1 MTYKLIALDID
12 GTIKNFNNEISPVTQ
27 KSLENVREAGAL
39 VTIATGRS
47 FNSAVTAT
55 KPLNLNSAIISFQG
69 AHIADPSTSEV
80 LWHMP
85 LTEEMTLS
93 TLDYLK
99 YWTGEILVFVK
110 HRIYV
115 NRLTEWTESYVDRN
129 GVEIVK
135 VNDLN
140 SIALK
145 KPTRL
150 VLVGDEIDIE
160 TVENSLIGHFHDKL
174 HVTRSLPNFCEI
186 LHPFSGK
193 HKALEV
199 ICSRLG
205 IKSNSVLA
213 FGNGYNDVH
222 MLEWAGLG
230 VAVEGSVDEVIKS
243 ADVVCGTV
251 ETDGPAKLL
260 NSFLRQGLIGGN
272 NIF

>member
-115 NRLTEWTESYVDRN
+115 NRLTE
-129 GVEIVK
+129 
-135 VNDLN
+135 
-140 SIALK
+140 
-145 KPTRL
+145 
-150 VLVGDEIDIE
+150 
-160 TVENSLIGHFHDKL
+160 
-174 HVTRSLPNFCEI
+174 
-186 LHPFSGK
+186 
-193 HKALEV
+193 
-199 ICSRLG
+199 
-205 IKSNSVLA
+205 
-213 FGNGYNDVH
+213 
-222 MLEWAGLG
+222 
-230 VAVEGSVDEVIKS
+230 
-243 ADVVCGTV
+243 
-251 ETDGPAKLL
+251 
-260 NSFLRQGLIGGN
+260 
-272 NIF
+272 